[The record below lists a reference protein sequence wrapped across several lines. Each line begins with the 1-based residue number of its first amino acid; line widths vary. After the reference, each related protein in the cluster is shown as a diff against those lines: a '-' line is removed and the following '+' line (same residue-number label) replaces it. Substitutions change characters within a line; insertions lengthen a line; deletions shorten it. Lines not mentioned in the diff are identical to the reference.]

1 MEKKAN
7 IPATG
12 KSKKKSVIINVNQQ
26 FGEHSIEMLIK
37 KIILRQLSAGADVS
51 IKQLQDN

>member
-37 KIILRQLSAGADVS
+37 KIILRQLSAGTDVS